1 MKISWK
7 QIPYFFSMVFLEQN
21 LYFLF
26 SHEIKKC
33 ILFLPSFHQQK
44 FCENFIFHLLKKFR
58 ESIACFIYYFLS
70 YLLWKQRIFLSR
82 LMNCDQNW
90 SILISRNFLFWRI
103 FFLWSSR
110 ILLKTSTGKS
120 LARISK
126 SHLSMVNMGIKW
138 FEIVLPSILD
148 NF

>member
-1 MKISWK
+1 MKTNSIFFFYGFSRAKPLFPFFPWNQKMHFISS
-7 QIPYFFSMVFLEQN
+7 FFSSAKILWKF
-21 LYFLF
+21 YF
-26 SHEIKKC
+26 SSSI
-33 ILFLPSFHQQK
+33 
-44 FCENFIFHLLKKFR
+44 KFR